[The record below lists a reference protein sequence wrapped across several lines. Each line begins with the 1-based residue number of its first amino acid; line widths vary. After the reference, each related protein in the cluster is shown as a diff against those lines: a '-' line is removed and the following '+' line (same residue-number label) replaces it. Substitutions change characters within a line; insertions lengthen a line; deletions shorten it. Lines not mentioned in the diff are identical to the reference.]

1 MVPVYRF
8 ALWLWLKRCE
18 ILGPRPQGCVRKTKP
33 SGVRDRVCSASNNDD
48 VKNQL
53 FSKASFNQCGMCK
66 NCKCE
71 WNFVLLLL
79 SESKKLLAKSLLL
92 AWSVCVHKKNQKLR
106 LRRHPQNACGVRTRV
121 SSVSGK
127 VQGASCE
134 EGILRGSVPG
144 GKRLV
149 GYKLIFC
156 SLLTILNVEE

>member
-92 AWSVCVHKKNQKLR
+92 AWSVCVHKKKSKIASATTSTECLR
-106 LRRHPQNACGVRTRV
+106 SADT
-121 SSVSGK
+121 
-127 VQGASCE
+127 
-134 EGILRGSVPG
+134 
-144 GKRLV
+144 RLV
-149 GYKLIFC
+149 GVGKSIRRKL
-156 SLLTILNVEE
+156 